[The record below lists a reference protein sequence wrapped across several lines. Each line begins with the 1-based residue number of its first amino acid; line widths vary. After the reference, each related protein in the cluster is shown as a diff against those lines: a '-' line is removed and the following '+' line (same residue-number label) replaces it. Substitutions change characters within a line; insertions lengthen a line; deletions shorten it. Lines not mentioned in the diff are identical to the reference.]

1 MDLIEIRD
9 LSVFYGRQT
18 RWPALA
24 NISLAIAENERVAI
38 MGPSGSGKSTLLSV
52 IGGLMR
58 PNSGS
63 CLFRGVDLAQ
73 MSPAELAAYR
83 GEQVG
88 FVFQNF
94 SLLPHLTLTENLLV
108 PIEHLPGKARDAIP
122 RAHALLDRVG
132 ILELADRFPGEVSGG
147 QAQRAAIARA
157 MMRAP
162 PLILADEPTGSLDD
176 DSAAEVLALLN
187 SLANEGTTIVVVT
200 HSQQVEQSMA
210 RTIHVDAGRIRATAD
225 LAL

>member
-24 NISLAIAENERVAI
+24 NISLAIAENDRVAI

-63 CLFRGVDLAQ
+63 CLFRGMDLARK
-73 MSPAELAAYR
+73 SPAELAAYR

-108 PIEHLPGKARDAIP
+108 PVEHLPGKARDAIP

-176 DSAAEVLALLN
+176 DSAAEVLSLLN
-187 SLANEGTTIVVVT
+187 SLAREGTTIVVVT
-200 HSQQVEQSMA
+200 HSQQVQQAMA
-210 RTIHVDAGRIRATAD
+210 RTIHVDGGRISATAD